1 MDGLS
6 LLGAIS
12 VEQYKS
18 ERATAAGQRA
28 IAAGQRIMRR
38 APRLAASV
46 MRAGQKAL
54 NARVTPI
61 RPQDMTKAA
70 QKPVVKTAPLPQ
82 VQSKAAL
89 RPQVTRTA
97 PMGPGM
103 QTRASVSAM
112 NRAAGR
118 STLSMPPVPQMAP
131 VARAPM
137 QTRASLSVANKA
149 PAAMRT
155 RLGEDPPPPSTGEVD
170 QWANLAEASERGANF
185 VLEIQETMDL
195 LQEGSPLHARGQS
208 LINQYE
214 LLFGGPINKAI
225 ESGNAAPYIPGL
237 VEAMDSILR
246 QRNDTPPWPGG
257 VWDWMIKA
265 QRYAESNPLTDDG
278 GMPLDTN
285 LEQPPPAETPPQTE
299 TPPPPPP
306 PSPPPSGGDGGSGGG
321 ASPPPSS
328 ESPPAPEGGEE
339 QYEGEGY
346 DGSGIYPGYY
356 DPYAVDEYEYGDE
369 GEPYVPSDDPSSV
382 MNLPEYLYAEAE
394 DYDGYEGDDY
404 EGFFDEYADADGV
417 DLIGAR
423 GGGGGGGR
431 GRGGGGGRHHHHH
444 HRGRRGF
451 WPGYMPIAYYEVP
464 AYEVPAYD
472 VVDDGNT
479 IDVEELAEA
488 VAQRLAVASSED
500 AVGLDMLGAASP
512 DLEGYNKRTLAERRA
527 LIQGL
532 QGRARSELRG
542 WAKQQI
548 DRVKVHYDDIGWFT
562 KNLPV
567 LSAKWGATKEALGTA
582 QRQFDSAESEMND
595 AEAKRLYVLAL
606 LAGTDAA
613 ARLAEAAETS
623 VSDDLIEITVSGAK
637 TEAVVLAKGVREGA
651 KALAALPGQAVEAVT
666 GVPTWVFWGGGI
678 LLLTSFGFAAWK
690 IIMAS
695 APVVAGVAARRY
707 LP

>member
-18 ERATAAGQRA
+18 ERATAAGKRA

-54 NARVTPI
+54 NVRVTPM
-61 RPQDMTKAA
+61 RPQDMAKAV
-70 QKPVVKTAPLPQ
+70 QKPVVKTAPLSQ
-82 VQSKAAL
+82 VQSKTAI

-112 NRAAGR
+112 NRTAGR
-118 STLSMPPVPQMAP
+118 SALSAPPAPQMAP
-131 VARAPM
+131 VARQPM
-137 QTRASLSVANKA
+137 QTRASLSAANKA
-149 PAAMRT
+149 PSAMRT
-155 RLGEDPPPPSTGEVD
+155 RLGEDPPPQSNGEGD
-170 QWANLAEASERGANF
+170 QWTSLAEASERGANF

-214 LLFGGPINKAI
+214 LLFGGPIAKAI

-246 QRNDTPPWPGG
+246 QRSDTPPWPGG
-257 VWDWMIKA
+257 VWDWMSKA
-265 QRYAESNPLTDDG
+265 QKYAESNPLTDA
-278 GMPLDTN
+278 PVDTN
-285 LEQPPPAETPPQTE
+285 PEQPPAAEPPPAETPPPSA
-299 TPPPPPP
+299 PPQ
-306 PSPPPSGGDGGSGGG
+306 SPPPN
-321 ASPPPSS
+321 SPPPSS
-328 ESPPAPEGGEE
+328 EAPPAPSGGGEEE
-339 QYEGEGY
+339 QYEDEGY

-356 DPYAVDEYEYGDE
+356 DPYAEYADE
-369 GEPYVPSDDPSSV
+369 GESYVSSDDPSSV
-382 MNLPEYLYAEAE
+382 MNMPEYLYAEVE
-394 DYDGYEGDDY
+394 DNYGEGHDY
-404 EGFFDEYADADGV
+404 EGFFDEYADDSAEEYADAESL

-423 GGGGGGGR
+423 GGGGR
-431 GRGGGGGRHHHHH
+431 GRGGGGGGRHHHH

-464 AYEVPAYD
+464 TYDVPAYD
-472 VVDDGNT
+472 VLDDT

-488 VAQRLAVASSED
+488 VAQRLAASSDD

-532 QGRARSELRG
+532 TTRSVPELRG
-542 WAKQQI
+542 WAKQQFA
-548 DRVKVHYDDIGWFT
+548 KVQENYDGIGWIS

-567 LSAKWGATKEALGTA
+567 VSAKWDATKEALDTA
-582 QRQFDSAESEMND
+582 KRQIEGAEIEMNE

-613 ARLAEAAETS
+613 GRLAEAADTS
-623 VSDDLIEITVSGAK
+623 VAENLIEIVLTGAK
-637 TEAVVLAKGVREGA
+637 VEAAAIAKGAREIS
-651 KALAALPGQAVEAVT
+651 KAAVAVPGHVFEGVT
-666 GVPTWVFWGGGI
+666 GMPSWVFWGGGI
-678 LLLTSFGFAAWK
+678 LLLAGFGFAAWK
-690 IIMAS
+690 VIMAS